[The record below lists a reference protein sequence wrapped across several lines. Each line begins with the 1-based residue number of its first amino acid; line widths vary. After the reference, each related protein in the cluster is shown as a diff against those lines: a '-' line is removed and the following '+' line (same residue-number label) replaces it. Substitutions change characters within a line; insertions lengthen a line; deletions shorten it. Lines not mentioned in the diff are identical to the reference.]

1 MHPDADL
8 GAHLQSKL
16 KWRHDPSM
24 AVDHLCLGRDGIGGA
39 WDKLTSKRLQ
49 TISMADWME
58 LPNYAMETFRQ
69 QRRACRCRGLP
80 AQAVVSNERAVRA
93 TYEEVRSYY
102 VHYVKR
108 HQLTNNFRNGCE
120 VKSIQ
125 RVSIDKPFYDDLN
138 EEIRTPEP
146 LWEICG
152 HNSQTGSSFVI
163 HAKYVVLATGTPQ
176 NLTRPLGILG
186 EHASQSFTYTTLHEM
201 EDLIINKKRL
211 TANSKPLLVVGCGLT
226 AIDVLLVCQQY
237 SIPVLH
243 VFRRATDDHE
253 LVLNQ
258 LSANIYP
265 EYERMR
271 EFIRQSSSTAS
282 PNTTPLVSVRS

>member
-16 KWRHDPSM
+16 KWRHDSSM

-39 WDKLTSKRLQ
+39 WDKLTSKRLK

-58 LPNYAMETFRQ
+58 LPNYPMETFRQ

-80 AQAVVSNERAVRA
+80 APAAVNNERAVRA

-108 HQLTNNFRNGCE
+108 NHLTNNFRNGCE
-120 VKSIQ
+120 VKSIK
-125 RVSIDKPFYDDLN
+125 RVCVDDPFYDDLN

-152 HNSQTGSSFVI
+152 HNAPDGQFVR
-163 HAKYVVLATGTPQ
+163 HPRQVRRSRHGHTTESHSTVGHS
-176 NLTRPLGILG
+176 RR
-186 EHASQSFTYTTLHEM
+186 ASQP
-201 EDLIINKKRL
+201 IIYVHHLARNGR
-211 TANSKPLLVVGCGLT
+211 SDYQQE
-226 AIDVLLVCQQY
+226 AI
-237 SIPVLH
+237 
-243 VFRRATDDHE
+243 
-253 LVLNQ
+253 NGK
-258 LSANIYP
+258 
-265 EYERMR
+265 
-271 EFIRQSSSTAS
+271 
-282 PNTTPLVSVRS
+282 